1 MSSSKSRWFATL
13 SVVALATYLTFVL
26 VAGLTIGPL
35 EIRTRHA
42 LLLLV
47 AVSLGVF
54 WLSRR
59 LAGSDRRTTLLNMGA
74 ASTSVLL
81 ALLAA
86 DFMFS
91 FWQTRNAPDAV
102 AQDVAYQRAS
112 DPVIWHGELYPR
124 TFHPTDRSFLLYKPA
139 VSLHG
144 LTYGEYYEHRLL
156 RSQLLR
162 DSVLEYR
169 QVRYDINRHGLREEA
184 AFSEARIFALGD
196 SYVFGYATDEGAIWP
211 DVLEQSIGEDIYNL
225 GVSATGPKQQVQL
238 LEYLLAAHADS
249 MRIRHLL
256 WMIYEGNDLENS
268 YAELRQPPEVA
279 GEAREPGLLTALG
292 GLPRALREGSVLHA
306 VVSGGVRL
314 RPRALGGT
322 TEIDGVQLRN
332 PLYHSARWGY
342 RLFNPADIRSATRG
356 EAYVRGH
363 PNAAA
368 LQATLR
374 RVRELS
380 RSHGF
385 RVTVLLAPSDV
396 RLYGASFEGMPALA
410 DRSTFLEH
418 VGRLSGELGFQ
429 VVDLATL
436 MKPHAA
442 RELLYYRDDH
452 HWNVRGN
459 AVAAELIAGAVDFSA
474 AAGRTMT
481 SLNR

>member
-1 MSSSKSRWFATL
+1 MSSSKSRWFATF
-13 SVVALATYLTFVL
+13 SVAALATYLVFVL
-26 VAGLTIGPL
+26 VVGLTIGPL

-42 LLLLV
+42 LFLLV
-47 AVSLGVF
+47 AVGLGVF
-54 WLSRR
+54 WLSGR
-59 LAGSDRRTTLLNMGA
+59 LAGRDGRTTLLNMGA
-74 ASTSVLL
+74 ASFSILL

-91 FWQTRNAPDAV
+91 FWRTRNAPDA
-102 AQDVAYQRAS
+102 AALDVAYQRAS
-112 DPVIWHGELYPR
+112 DPVVWHGELYPR
-124 TFHPTDRSFLLYKPA
+124 TFHPTNRSFLLYKPA

-156 RSQLLR
+156 RSRLLR

-169 QVRYDINRHGLREEA
+169 PVRYDINRHGLREEA
-184 AFSEARIFALGD
+184 AFSEVRIFALGD

-211 DVLEQSIGEDIYNL
+211 DVLEQSIGEDVYNL

-238 LEYLLAAHADS
+238 LEYMLATHADS

-279 GEAREPGLLTALG
+279 RDAREPGLFTALAE
-292 GLPRALREGSVLHA
+292 LPRALRTGSVLHA
-306 VVSGGVRL
+306 LATGGVNW
-314 RPRALGGT
+314 RPRAAGAI

-332 PLYHSARWGY
+332 PLYHSTRWGY

-356 EAYVRGH
+356 EAYVRTH

-374 RVRELS
+374 RLSELS
-380 RSHGF
+380 EKHGF

-396 RLYGASFEGMPALA
+396 RLYGAWFEGMPALA

-418 VGRLSGELGFQ
+418 VARLSGELGFQ

-436 MKPHAA
+436 MKPYAA

-459 AVAAELIAGAVDFSA
+459 AVAAELIAGAVDFN
-474 AAGRTMT
+474 AGVGKIMT